1 MPYSVQWGGGHP
13 HYKYSVK
20 HVYRPKIFKKM
31 KQMKISSRNGK
42 GLLTRQLVKSQ
53 EKVEK
58 MKSDISAL

>member
-13 HYKYSVK
+13 HYKYNVK
-20 HVYRPKIFKKM
+20 HVSRPKILKKM
-31 KQMKISSRNGK
+31 KKVKISSRNGK

>member
-20 HVYRPKIFKKM
+20 HVSRPKIFKKM
-31 KQMKISSRNGK
+31 KKVKISSRNGK